1 MIQFNNK
8 EQAIKLRHK
17 AIEMLEVGSIS
28 FNSKKFDINNNVDV
42 AKWENALSDAN
53 TYLNELAKKEIDSLL
68 GLTYNK

>member
-1 MIQFNNK
+1 MIQFNSK
-8 EQAIKLRHK
+8 EHAIKLKDK

-42 AKWENALSDAN
+42 AKWENTLSDAN

-68 GLTYNK
+68 GLT